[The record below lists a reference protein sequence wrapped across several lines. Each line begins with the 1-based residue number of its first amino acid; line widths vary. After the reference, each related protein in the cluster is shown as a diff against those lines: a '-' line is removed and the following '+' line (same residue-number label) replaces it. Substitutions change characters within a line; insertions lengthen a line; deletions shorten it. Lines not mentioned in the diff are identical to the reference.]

1 MPGAVVSLST
11 QNIKSVWAIS
21 TQLARVILGCV
32 CVCVGY
38 PLCLLLLD

>member
-21 TQLARVILGCV
+21 TQLAILA

>member
-21 TQLARVILGCV
+21 TQLARAILG